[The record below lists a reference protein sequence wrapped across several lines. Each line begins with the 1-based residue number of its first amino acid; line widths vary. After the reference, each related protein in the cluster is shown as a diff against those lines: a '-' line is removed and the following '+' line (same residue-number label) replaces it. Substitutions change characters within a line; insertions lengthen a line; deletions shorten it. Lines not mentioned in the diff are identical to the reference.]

1 MCKGGQEQRA
11 EGIALH
17 PQQLAKHRLGK
28 QHFGWFIVRLGE
40 DVKAGICSVGE
51 LQDCEETGTPAV
63 DTAAGQADHQR
74 DIKTAGG

>member
-1 MCKGGQEQRA
+1 M
-11 EGIALH
+11 
-17 PQQLAKHRLGK
+17 
-28 QHFGWFIVRLGE
+28 
-40 DVKAGICSVGE
+40 KAGICSVGE